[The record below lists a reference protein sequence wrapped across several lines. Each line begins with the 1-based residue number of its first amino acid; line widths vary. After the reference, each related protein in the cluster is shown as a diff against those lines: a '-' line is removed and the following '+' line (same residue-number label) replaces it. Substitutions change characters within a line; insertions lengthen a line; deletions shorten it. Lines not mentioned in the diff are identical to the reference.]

1 MDRKRVG
8 PRSEGWIISGQVTL
22 GDGTGLIR
30 QVTRKIQNDGFKIP
44 LLGKAAVA
52 DVGDYEA

>member
-1 MDRKRVG
+1 MDGRRVG

-22 GDGTGLIR
+22 GEGTGLIR

-44 LLGKAAVA
+44 LLGKAAA

>member
-1 MDRKRVG
+1 MARSVG

-22 GDGTGLIR
+22 GEGTGLIR

-44 LLGKAAVA
+44 LLGKAAA